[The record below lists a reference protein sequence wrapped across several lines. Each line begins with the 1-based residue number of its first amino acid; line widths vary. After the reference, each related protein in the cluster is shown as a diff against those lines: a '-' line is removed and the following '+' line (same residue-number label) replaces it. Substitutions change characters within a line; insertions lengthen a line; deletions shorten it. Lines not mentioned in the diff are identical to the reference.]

1 MYSIIETPIGNIK
14 IEENDGRI
22 VRIQHTDE
30 PPLESSNILLCEAK
44 KQLTE
49 YFEGKRKVF
58 DLPLNPAGTEF
69 QQNVWNALKEIPYG
83 ETRSYKQIAERIGKP
98 AACRAVGMANN
109 KNPIMIVVPC
119 HRVIGSNGNLTGYAF
134 GTDMKNWLLQLEKS
148 VNNCDC

>member
-1 MYSIIETPIGNIK
+1 MYSIIKTPIGNIK
-14 IEENDGRI
+14 IEENDGSI

-30 PPLESSNILLCEAK
+30 PHLESSNILLCEAK
-44 KQLTE
+44 NQLTE

-58 DLPLNPAGTEF
+58 DLPLNLAGTEF

-83 ETRSYKQIAERIGKP
+83 ETRSYKQIAERIGNP
-98 AACRAVGMANN
+98 SACRAVGMANN

-119 HRVIGSNGNLTGYAF
+119 HRVIGSNGSLTGYAF

>member
-14 IEENDGRI
+14 IEENDGSI

-30 PPLESSNILLCEAK
+30 PSLESSNILLCEAK

-83 ETRSYKQIAERIGKP
+83 ETRSYKQIAERIGNP

-109 KNPIMIVVPC
+109 KNPIMVVVPC
-119 HRVIGSNGNLTGYAF
+119 HRVIGSNGSLTGYAF